1 MTLQISDLAVGPPMN
16 GSHVATDRVTVAEQ
30 QEELVDW
37 TTFAIEGV
45 LLPVLA
51 IFGILGKQLNMRGEP
66 QKAYGKLSLVLYHI
80 LD

>member
-1 MTLQISDLAVGPPMN
+1 MN
-16 GSHVATDRVTVAEQ
+16 GSHVATDRVTVAEQQ

-51 IFGILGKQLNMRGEP
+51 IFGILGKH
-66 QKAYGKLSLVLYHI
+66 ASS
-80 LD
+80 

>member
-1 MTLQISDLAVGPPMN
+1 MN
-16 GSHVATDRVTVAEQ
+16 GSHVATDRVTVAEQQ

-51 IFGILGKQLNMRGEP
+51 IFGILGKQLNMREAP
-66 QKAYGKLSLVLYHI
+66 QKLMGNVYWFYI
-80 LD
+80 TF

>member
-1 MTLQISDLAVGPPMN
+1 MN
-16 GSHVATDRVTVAEQ
+16 GSHVATDRVTVAEQQ

-51 IFGILGKQLNMRGEP
+51 IFGILGKQLNMRGAP

-80 LD
+80 LDIGE

>member
-1 MTLQISDLAVGPPMN
+1 MN
-16 GSHVATDRVTVAEQ
+16 GSHVATDRVTVAEQQ

-51 IFGILGKQLNMRGEP
+51 IFGILGKHKRSP
-66 QKAYGKLSLVLYHI
+66 PKSYGKLSLVLYHI
-80 LD
+80 LDIGE

>member
-1 MTLQISDLAVGPPMN
+1 MN
-16 GSHVATDRVTVAEQ
+16 GSHVATDRVTVAEQQ

-51 IFGILGKQLNMRGEP
+51 IFGILGKHARSP

-80 LD
+80 LDIGE

>member
-1 MTLQISDLAVGPPMN
+1 MN
-16 GSHVATDRVTVAEQ
+16 GSHVATDRVTVAEQQ

-51 IFGILGKQLNMRGEP
+51 IFGILGEQARSP

-80 LD
+80 LDIGE

>member
-1 MTLQISDLAVGPPMN
+1 MN
-16 GSHVATDRVTVAEQ
+16 GSHVATDRVTVAEQQ

-51 IFGILGKQLNMRGEP
+51 IFGILGKHARSHPKSL
-66 QKAYGKLSLVLYHI
+66 LSLVLYHI
-80 LD
+80 LDMGE

>member
-1 MTLQISDLAVGPPMN
+1 MN
-16 GSHVATDRVTVAEQ
+16 GSHVATDRVTVAEQQ

-51 IFGILGKQLNMRGEP
+51 IFGILGKHARSP
-66 QKAYGKLSLVLYHI
+66 RQKAYGKLSLVLYHI
-80 LD
+80 LDIGE